1 MKSAAL
7 TWLLLAAAA
16 PGVAALHLA
25 PEASFRA
32 GSTAPRGGMATPTAR
47 NLVPLLP
54 RVAEPSLQLK
64 GGTPGEAPPPQWTTW
79 WAGPG
84 GVGKVRTR
92 VLRAPR

>member
-1 MKSAAL
+1 MRSL

-16 PGVAALHLA
+16 PGVVALHLA

-64 GGTPGEAPPPQWTTW
+64 GGTPGEARPPLCTTW
-79 WAGPG
+79 
-84 GVGKVRTR
+84 
-92 VLRAPR
+92 